1 MVRCCVGD
9 GGVVAL
15 RRRPVGGGVKP
26 PRAALAEDRRGERRG
41 KGSVRAVRCG
51 TRKTN
56 ESEPLMKCREVGND
70 IETGVSMQSR
80 DEAGGCPPI
89 GQSVSGMQAA

>member
-1 MVRCCVGD
+1 LKPVVLSVEEKAAVRVVRC
-9 GGVVAL
+9 
-15 RRRPVGGGVKP
+15 R
-26 PRAALAEDRRGERRG
+26 
-41 KGSVRAVRCG
+41 

-70 IETGVSMQSR
+70 IKTGGSMQSR
-80 DEAGGCPPI
+80 DEAGGCPLI

>member
-1 MVRCCVGD
+1 MWPSG
-9 GGVVAL
+9 VAL
-15 RRRPVGGGVKP
+15 W
-26 PRAALAEDRRGERRG
+26 GEASNHLELRWLKTVVVSVRG
-41 KGSVRAVRCG
+41 KGSVRVVRCG

-80 DEAGGCPPI
+80 DEAGGCPLI

>member
-1 MVRCCVGD
+1 MEELWPSG
-9 GGVVAL
+9 VAL
-15 RRRPVGGGVKP
+15 W
-26 PRAALAEDRRGERRG
+26 GEASNHLELRWLKTVVVSVEG

-80 DEAGGCPPI
+80 DEAGGCPLI

>member
-1 MVRCCVGD
+1 MVRCCVED

-41 KGSVRAVRCG
+41 KGSARVVRCETG
-51 TRKTN
+51 KTN
-56 ESEPLMKCREVGND
+56 ASEPLMKCREGGSD
-70 IETGVSMQSR
+70 IETGISMQSR
-80 DEAGGCPPI
+80 DEAGGRPLI
-89 GQSVSGMQAA
+89 GQSMSGMQAA